1 MVLRIGLFLI
11 SMLFLTNSLLA
22 DFKTVLTKYFETC
35 PAAVTTELVWQNAN
49 DEYNAAL
56 LKASSK
62 LDILLADVA
71 RYEKQLSYY
80 TKKWELIDDLIGAL
94 LDWKLSQ
101 IEKNIAEVEYNMYS
115 EDYTNK
121 QKAFTYGGVS
131 EQDVQIALIRRD
143 LHLAELDY
151 YKNYRIQLE
160 SYLKETLSIAEIPTI
175 TLPLTSL
182 PILNEETQK
191 KAKDGSIEIKIA
203 QSSNEIEMTRYRLSS
218 AGMTTAYQADYSK
231 RMAKIHELNIISLE
245 QDLYFDLSR
254 YYEGLKIATARLK
267 ASVDEKNLQLNQL
280 PKVQEAHTKGYI
292 TANDYYKK
300 LLEIYEYDRTAH
312 HAEYEYLQSLIS
324 FLKQSYADPIAVFPL
339 YVQTK

>member
-1 MVLRIGLFLI
+1 MRFFLFLMGI
-11 SMLFLTNSLLA
+11 LLFCNSAWA

-56 LKASSK
+56 LRASSK
-62 LDILLADVA
+62 LEILMADVA
-71 RYEKQLSYY
+71 RYEKQLAY
-80 TKKWELIDDLIGAL
+80 TSKKWALIADLIDAL
-94 LDWKLSQ
+94 LDWKLAQ

-131 EQDVQIALIRRD
+131 ETEVQIALIRRD
-143 LHLAELDY
+143 LHLAELEY
-151 YKNYRIQLE
+151 YKNYRAQLE
-160 SYLKETLSIAEIPTI
+160 THLKETLSVSEIPTI
-175 TLPLTSL
+175 TLPLAAL
-182 PILNEETQK
+182 PTLNEETQK

-231 RMAKIHELNIISLE
+231 RMAKIHELNIKSLE
-245 QDLYFDLSR
+245 QDLYYDLAR
-254 YYEGLKIATARLK
+254 YHEGLKIATARLK
-267 ASVDEKNLQLNQL
+267 ASQDEKNLQLNQL

-300 LLEIYEYDRTAH
+300 LLEIYAYDRTAH
-312 HAEYEYLQSLIS
+312 HAEKEYLESLIA
-324 FLKQSYADPIAVFPL
+324 FLKQSNADPIAVFPL